1 MNNLKNDEY
10 YVRKMLTDLYFITEQ
25 MQGITMITLGENQ
38 VLMDSMCFRLIQ
50 IQENAKKLSE
60 AYKLAHSKIQW
71 RDIAGLR
78 NYIVHDYGNVDLSI
92 LFSTLTEDIPNLIK
106 ELENDHL
113 G

>member
-10 YVRKMLTDLYFITEQ
+10 YVRKMLNDLNFITEQ
-25 MQGITMITLGENQ
+25 MQGITIRTLGENQ

-60 AYKLAHSKIQW
+60 EYKLSHNKIQW

-92 LFSTLTEDIPNLIK
+92 LFSTLTEDITFLIN
-106 ELENDHL
+106 ELEKD
-113 G
+113 

>member
-1 MNNLKNDEY
+1 M
-10 YVRKMLTDLYFITEQ
+10 R
-25 MQGITMITLGENQ
+25 TLGENQ

-113 G
+113 GS

>member
-10 YVRKMLTDLYFITEQ
+10 FVRKMLTDLYFITEQ
-25 MQGITMITLGENQ
+25 MQGVSMRTLGENQ

-92 LFSTLTEDIPNLIK
+92 LFSTLTSDIPNLIK
-106 ELENDHL
+106 ELEQD
-113 G
+113 

>member
-10 YVRKMLTDLYFITEQ
+10 FVRKMLTDLYFITEQ
-25 MQGITMITLGENQ
+25 MQGVSMRTLGENQ

-60 AYKLAHSKIQW
+60 VYKLAHSKIQW

-92 LFSTLTEDIPNLIK
+92 LFSTLTSDIPNLIK
-106 ELENDHL
+106 ELEQD
-113 G
+113 